1 MNVIECCSRY
11 NVGHLVYASSSSVY
25 GGSEGASSESDA
37 LNPQSLYAVTKVFN
51 EQLAGTYDIYTTGLR
66 FFTVYG
72 ENGRPDMFIP
82 KVIEAVSDERE
93 VTLYGDGKLK
103 RDFTYVGDIVDGII
117 RATRTNG
124 ERHRIYNLGSSN
136 PISIDE
142 VVDIVEQ
149 AVGKNAKRIYK
160 DKPQEDV
167 ELTFADIA
175 KARNELGWMP
185 RTTLRDYIKTLV
197 VQHHISL

>member
-1 MNVIECCSRY
+1 M
-11 NVGHLVYASSSSVY
+11 
-25 GGSEGASSESDA
+25 
-37 LNPQSLYAVTKVFN
+37 
-51 EQLAGTYDIYTTGLR
+51 
-66 FFTVYG
+66 
-72 ENGRPDMFIP
+72 
-82 KVIEAVSDERE
+82 
-93 VTLYGDGKLK
+93 
-103 RDFTYVGDIVDGII
+103 
-117 RATRTNG
+117 
-124 ERHRIYNLGSSN
+124 
-136 PISIDE
+136 
-142 VVDIVEQ
+142 VDIVEQ